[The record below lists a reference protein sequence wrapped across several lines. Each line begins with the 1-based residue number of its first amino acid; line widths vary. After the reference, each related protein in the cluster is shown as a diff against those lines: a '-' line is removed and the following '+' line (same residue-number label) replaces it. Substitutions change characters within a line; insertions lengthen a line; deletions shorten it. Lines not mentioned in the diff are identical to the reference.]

1 MTLELFL
8 RWIAARYWTIFGV
21 IAGLAVISGAITGWI
36 AKRLSP
42 KVIQLELAE
51 TVAEADRILAEWGE
65 DGKRT
70 ARRAIYADYLFALF
84 YPPACALLLMGMASN
99 LYFRDVLPVGLVVAG
114 SVLTAGIWDWLENTA
129 MLLTLKRIR
138 PTTVDAAR
146 WFARI
151 KFGLLALGITYVFFW
166 CFYYVGRV
174 ITFIAQGY
182 SELVSLVL
190 VICVASIGT
199 LLIVTEWRL
208 KPPLLMLQLAPT
220 RSAVNRLLVRWD
232 DSQHK
237 AAKRAILIDL
247 LFVLL
252 YTAVSALFFATAVRP
267 GASGP
272 FLQNLARVAGW
283 SMVAA
288 AAFQWVQDWGAFY
301 TLQVRRAGWWLQ
313 PTRVAGIARIE
324 LIKLAAII
332 AIVFLIKWEVWHL
345 ARQIRPLIA
354 WMASKFVG

>member
-1 MTLELFL
+1 VETFL
-8 RWIAARYWTIFGV
+8 HWSAACYWTIFGV
-21 IAGLAVISGAITGWI
+21 IAGLAVIFGGITWWI
-36 AKRLSP
+36 ARKLSP

-51 TVAEADRILAEWGE
+51 TVAEANRILDAWGE
-65 DGKRT
+65 KGQRT

-84 YPPACALLLMGMASN
+84 YPPACALLLMWMASN
-99 LYFRDVLPVGLVVAG
+99 LYFRDVLPIGLVVAV
-114 SVLTAGIWDWLENTA
+114 SVLTCALWDWLENTA

-151 KFGLLALGITYVFFW
+151 KFGLLALGITYIFFW
-166 CFYYVGRV
+166 CFYYIGRI

-182 SELVSLVL
+182 AEPVSLVL
-190 VICVASIGT
+190 VLCLASIGT
-199 LLIVTEWRL
+199 LLVVTKRRL

-232 DSQHK
+232 ESQHQ

-267 GASGP
+267 AASGP
-272 FLQNLARVAGW
+272 FLKFLALVAGW

-301 TLQVRRAGWWLQ
+301 TLRVRRTGWWLQ
-313 PTRVAGIARIE
+313 PTRVAGIARIQ
-324 LIKLAAII
+324 LIKVAAGIG
-332 AIVFLIKWEVWHL
+332 IVFLINWEVRHL
-345 ARQIRPLIA
+345 AGVIWQLIVWIR
-354 WMASKFVG
+354 S